1 MKSGGSPLT
10 LIMKERIFRL
20 LKRILTI
27 LTLAAAIFAAY
38 EYSVIRVK
46 GFPRE
51 MHLMDQQYRIIPI
64 YLEGR
69 TATHLHASRRD
80 TRGYLIYQI
89 KELHLINRWRI
100 HLYPITSN
108 LGKSKEYTNSNNH
121 AEQTLAARDRLIEA
135 TEKLQ
140 AKIEATES
148 DVLVRSL
155 EHELAGNQRR
165 IRQLETSLNRYD
177 IDYQSYK
184 HVDNTGG
191 LLERLTDFIDRIAIR
206 EDPTAK

>member
-80 TRGYLIYQI
+80 TRGYFIYQI

>member
-1 MKSGGSPLT
+1 MKVL
-10 LIMKERIFRL
+10 IFRL
-20 LKRILTI
+20 IKRILTI
-27 LTLAAAIFAAY
+27 LILAAAIFAAY
-38 EYSVIRVK
+38 EYISVRVK
-46 GFPRE
+46 GYPRG

-80 TRGYLIYQI
+80 TRGYFIFEI
-89 KELHLINRWRI
+89 KELHLINRWRM
-100 HLYPITSN
+100 HFYPVASKI
-108 LGKSKEYTNSNNH
+108 GKANEYTNSNSH

-135 TEKLQ
+135 IEKLQ

-155 EHELAGNQRR
+155 EQELAGKLQK
-165 IRQLETSLNRYD
+165 IRKLETSLNRYD

-191 LLERLTDFIDRIAIR
+191 LLKSLTDFIDRIAIR
-206 EDPTAK
+206 EDPTAE